1 MTLFQAFLCGLL
13 YFLAQSNVTM
23 VSYGTIYRPLVN
35 GFLVGCILGDPVKGV
50 QIGAT
55 INMMFIGFISAGGSL
70 PSDIPMAGIL
80 GTALA
85 ISAGLEIDAALALA
99 VPLGLLGAF
108 TWVGRLTVDSFFN
121 PLTERL
127 IEKNDGLKG
136 LWLPTVVIPQ
146 IFLFCITCIPVTIA
160 AYFGSQVV
168 GDFLGSVAFLIPIMS
183 VIGGLMPAL
192 GIGITLKFIFQGE
205 TRVFLF
211 LGFLLAAYTEL
222 DMIGIGLISLI
233 TAIIYIQLTS
243 KIEGAE

>member
-1 MTLFQAFLCGLL
+1 MSLFQAFLCGLL

-35 GFLVGCILGDPVKGV
+35 GWLVGCILGDPVMGV
-50 QIGAT
+50 TIGAT

-85 ISAGLEIDAALALA
+85 ISAGLDVDAALALA

-108 TWVGRLTVDSFFN
+108 TWVGRLTLV
-121 PLTERL
+121 
-127 IEKNDGLKG
+127 
-136 LWLPTVVIPQ
+136 
-146 IFLFCITCIPVTIA
+146 
-160 AYFGSQVV
+160 GSQVV
-168 GDFLGSVAFLIPIMS
+168 GDFLNSVAFLVPIMS
-183 VIGGLMPAL
+183 VVGGLMPAL

-205 TRVFLF
+205 SRVFLF
-211 LGFLLAAYTEL
+211 LGFLLAAYTNL
-222 DMIGIGLISLI
+222 PMIGIGLIALI
-233 TAIIYIQLTS
+233 SAIIYIQITS

>member
-1 MTLFQAFLCGLL
+1 MSLFQAFLCGLL

-85 ISAGLEIDAALALA
+85 ISAGLGINEALALA

-121 PLTERL
+121 PLTERI
-127 IEKNDGLKG
+127 IEKNNGLKG

-146 IFLFCITCIPVTIA
+146 LFLFCITCIPVTIA
-160 AYFGSQVV
+160 AYYGSQVV

-183 VIGGLMPAL
+183 VVGGLMPAL

-211 LGFLLAAYTEL
+211 LGFLLAAYTDL

>member
-1 MTLFQAFLCGLL
+1 MSLFQAFLCGLL

-35 GFLVGCILGDPVKGV
+35 GWLVGCILGDPVMGV
-50 QIGAT
+50 SIGAT

-85 ISAGLEIDAALALA
+85 ISAGLDVDAALALA

-108 TWVGRLTVDSFFN
+108 TWVGRLTLDSFFN
-121 PLTERL
+121 PLTEKI
-127 IEKNDGLKG
+127 IEKNDSLKG
-136 LWLPTVVIPQ
+136 LWIPTVILPQ
-146 IFLFCITCIPVTIA
+146 LFLFCITCIPVTIA

-168 GDFLGSVAFLIPIMS
+168 GDFLNSVAFLVPIMS
-183 VIGGLMPAL
+183 VVGGLMPAL

-205 TRVFLF
+205 SRVFLF
-211 LGFLLAAYTEL
+211 LGFLLAAYTNL
-222 DMIGIGLISLI
+222 PMIGIGLIALI
-233 TAIIYIQLTS
+233 SAIIYIQITS